1 MTLDFSKTILE
12 KVSFDRYLFS
22 KELRKLVIWM
32 GHENE
37 EISNLHQWCVDNF
50 GEEYND
56 VIDQV
61 FEKKLLRD

>member
-37 EISNLHQWCVDNF
+37 ELKNLYKWCVDNF
-50 GEEYND
+50 GEEYSD
-56 VIDQV
+56 VISQV
-61 FEKKLLRD
+61 FDKHRLKD

>member
-37 EISNLHQWCVDNF
+37 ELKNLHKWCVDNF
-50 GEEYND
+50 GEEYSD

-61 FEKKLLRD
+61 FDKQRLMD

>member
-32 GHENE
+32 GNE
-37 EISNLHQWCVDNF
+37 QEEVKTLYNWCVENF
-50 GEEYND
+50 GKEYSD
-56 VIDQV
+56 VIQQV
-61 FEKKLLRD
+61 FDRQHLKD